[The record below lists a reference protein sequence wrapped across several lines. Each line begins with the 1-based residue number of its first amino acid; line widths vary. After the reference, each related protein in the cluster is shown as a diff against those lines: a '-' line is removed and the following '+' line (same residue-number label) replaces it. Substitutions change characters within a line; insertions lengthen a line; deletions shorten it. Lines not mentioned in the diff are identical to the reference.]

1 MREALLALPETDNAA
16 HAELEADW
24 ETAEGCRQRTE
35 WSKRAGWLQ
44 WVGLLLRQDASW
56 CFDDA
61 GLVAVGAYLVLQGR
75 KRNTLLG
82 NETSSALSMYLCGL
96 QGSV

>member
-1 MREALLALPETDNAA
+1 MA
-16 HAELEADW
+16 HAGPKADW

-44 WVGLLLRQDASW
+44 WVVLPRRQGASW

-61 GLVAVGAYLVLQGR
+61 GLVAVGAYLVL
-75 KRNTLLG
+75 LYMSWLG
-82 NETSSALSMYLCGL
+82 SLAWAS
-96 QGSV
+96 

>member
-1 MREALLALPETDNAA
+1 MA
-16 HAELEADW
+16 HAGPKADW

-44 WVGLLLRQDASW
+44 WVVLPRRQGASW

-61 GLVAVGAYLVLQGR
+61 GLVAVGAYLVLQER
-75 KRNTLLG
+75 KRNEEMNPQYNSCSRVVSRLC
-82 NETSSALSMYLCGL
+82 ETRL
-96 QGSV
+96 

>member
-1 MREALLALPETDNAA
+1 MA
-16 HAELEADW
+16 HAGPKADW

-44 WVGLLLRQDASW
+44 WVVLPRRQGASW

-61 GLVAVGAYLVLQGR
+61 GLVAVGAYLVLY
-75 KRNTLLG
+75 LLYM
-82 NETSSALSMYLCGL
+82 SWL
-96 QGSV
+96 GSLAWAS

>member
-1 MREALLALPETDNAA
+1 MSEVLLALPETDNAA

-44 WVGLLLRQDASW
+44 WVGLLLRRGASW

-61 GLVAVGAYLVLQGR
+61 GLVAAGAYLVLQGR
-75 KRNTLLG
+75 KRNRLRG
-82 NETSSALSMYLCGL
+82 NETSSAQCIYKAPSL
-96 QGSV
+96 